1 MKLPT
6 VKLLISMTG
15 LSCGYAWFISSRKV
29 HFLLKRILLTFSRFE
44 KCLSYVIWVSF
55 DHFYFVIFTSGL
67 SWCHPCQIKPFH
79 KDINIFKSEW
89 DRLHFQSARDDGHRL
104 CLRAKKGDFCTGDDT
119 SAAITSYQGRLTV
132 IGMASIRQKNC
143 KKSGNGS

>member
-1 MKLPT
+1 M
-6 VKLLISMTG
+6 
-15 LSCGYAWFISSRKV
+15 V
-29 HFLLKRILLTFSRFE
+29 HFGQKNGLFRFE
-44 KCLSYVIWVSF
+44 KCSSHVIWVSF
-55 DHFYFVIFTSGL
+55 DHLRNICTSGL

>member
-1 MKLPT
+1 MPP
-6 VKLLISMTG
+6 
-15 LSCGYAWFISSRKV
+15 LSN
-29 HFLLKRILLTFSRFE
+29 
-44 KCLSYVIWVSF
+44 
-55 DHFYFVIFTSGL
+55 YFTL
-67 SWCHPCQIKPFH
+67 KPFH

-143 KKSGNGS
+143 KKSGNGSLLFRWEEGFPRYFTSGNVYPLSDNPPRMIYSCQIQASNFRN

>member
-1 MKLPT
+1 MRFCT
-6 VKLLISMTG
+6 EMDH
-15 LSCGYAWFISSRKV
+15 FERK
-29 HFLLKRILLTFSRFE
+29 LTFSRFE

>member
-1 MKLPT
+1 MF
-6 VKLLISMTG
+6 
-15 LSCGYAWFISSRKV
+15 C
-29 HFLLKRILLTFSRFE
+29 LKYTDATWSELVLTILNQFRNF
-44 KCLSYVIWVSF
+44 
-55 DHFYFVIFTSGL
+55 IFTSGL